1 MYDTI
6 LVPTDGSEPAN
17 AAVEA
22 ALALADRF
30 DASLRAINVAGF
42 AEVSDEVAGETSSR
56 IAELAA
62 PILESITERAA
73 DRGVSVSTDVVET
86 TDPVHRAIV
95 DDAVDH
101 DADLIVMGTHGRTGL
116 DRIALG
122 SVAERTLRAAPV
134 PVLTVSDDAS
144 LDPAFDSVL
153 VPTDGSE
160 GADAAADHG
169 IALCEATDAALHGVH
184 VVDLTP
190 LWGTA
195 ESAVLL
201 EALEDSGRE
210 AVDDVIRRAEAA
222 DLRSTE
228 ASVLSGTPARGI
240 VDFADDRDVDLI
252 VMGTHGRT
260 GLERYLLGSVT
271 EHVVRLSDRPVL
283 TLRAPN
289 DE

>member
-6 LVPTDGSEPAN
+6 LVPTDGSEPAT
-17 AAVEA
+17 AAVES

-30 DASLRAINVAGF
+30 DASLRAINVVEF
-42 AEVSDEVAGETSSR
+42 ADLSDEVAGETSSHV
-56 IAELAA
+56 AERAT

-73 DRGVSVSTDVVET
+73 DRGIPVSTEIVET
-86 TDPVHRAIV
+86 TDAVHRAIV
-95 DDAVDH
+95 DDAADH

-122 SVAERTLRAAPV
+122 SVAERTLRVSPV
-134 PVLTVSDDAS
+134 PVVTVSEDAS
-144 LDPAFDSVL
+144 VDPDLDSVL

-169 IALCEATDAALHGVH
+169 IALCEATGAALHVVH

-190 LWGTA
+190 IWGSA
-195 ESAVLL
+195 ESAAILD
-201 EALEDSGRE
+201 ALEESGRR
-210 AVDDVIRRAEAA
+210 AVDDVIRRTQAA

-228 ASVLSGTPARGI
+228 ASVLSGTPARSI
-240 VDFADDRDVDLI
+240 VDYAADHDVDLI

-260 GLERYLLGSVT
+260 GLDRYLLGSVA
-271 EHVVRLSDRPVL
+271 EHVVRLADRPVL
-283 TLRAPN
+283 TLSPSSE
-289 DE
+289 D